1 MAAKPVIDMDVV
13 IATVADLPAL
23 KLRLGSLGYEHRGN
37 LGIDDRE
44 VFLSPEN
51 LPSHH
56 LYACA

>member
-13 IATVADLPAL
+13 IATVADLPSL
-23 KLRLGSLGYEHRGN
+23 KLRLGSLGYEPRGN

-56 LYACA
+56 